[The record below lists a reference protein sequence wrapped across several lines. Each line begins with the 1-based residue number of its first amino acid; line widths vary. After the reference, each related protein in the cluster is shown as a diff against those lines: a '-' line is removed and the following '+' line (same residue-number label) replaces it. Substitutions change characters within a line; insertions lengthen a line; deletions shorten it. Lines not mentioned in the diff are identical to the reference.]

1 MSTSI
6 FLVYQKIHTK
16 ITYFKYIYI
25 YALTIYFSPTMSQSI
40 ALDTEDLRWKSHML
54 LSINVKSGEK
64 VRQIII
70 ECNKCYDLQLY
81 RVLRKPRGKVPSLDS
96 GEDRW
101 EKMQAQ
107 RSNTEQQTAVKPKI
121 PINDSMAK
129 GKGRSHE

>member
-1 MSTSI
+1 MSTSN
-6 FLVYQKIHTK
+6 LPSLSKDDTK

-81 RVLRKPRGKVPSLDS
+81 RVLSPEERFP
-96 GEDRW
+96 
-101 EKMQAQ
+101 A
-107 RSNTEQQTAVKPKI
+107 
-121 PINDSMAK
+121 
-129 GKGRSHE
+129 